1 MPQPPSPAVSG
12 AASGFTAWS
21 PARQGAVVFAAVWL
35 AVAALVRLPFSLPLV
50 GHVGSALVALI
61 FLYVPSEVA
70 RRRGEDLIDYGF
82 ALGSIRRGLGH
93 AALAML
99 LLFPL
104 FALGT
109 LAFYEVA
116 CKTDL
121 AALAPAGLCARYQG
135 LDAIHA
141 PALDLRFLEFC
152 AVQLVVVALPEELFF
167 RGMLLSLWSRAWPAR
182 RQLAGVPIGWAV
194 VLSAAA
200 FAVVHLPRDGDP
212 RALATFFPGL
222 LFAYLRLRT
231 GSLLAPILTHAGAN
245 ILIRLL
251 DLSLLG

>member
-1 MPQPPSPAVSG
+1 MPQPPSPAT
-12 AASGFTAWS
+12 SGFAAWS
-21 PARQGAVVFAAVWL
+21 PAKQGALAFAAVWL
-35 AVAALVRLPFSLPLV
+35 AVAALVRLPLTIPLV
-50 GHVGSALVALI
+50 GHVGSALVALL
-61 FLYVPSEVA
+61 FLYVPSEIA
-70 RRRGEDLIDYGF
+70 RRRGEDVADYGF
-82 ALGSIRRGLGH
+82 ALGSVGRGLGH
-93 AALAML
+93 AALAMA

-104 FALGT
+104 FAAGT
-109 LAFYEVA
+109 VAFYELA
-116 CKTDL
+116 CETGL

-135 LDAIHA
+135 LEAIHA

-167 RGMLLSLWSRAWPAR
+167 RGMLLSLWTRAMPAR
-182 RQLAGVPIGWAV
+182 RRLAGVPFGWAA
-194 VLSAAA
+194 VLSSAA

-251 DLSLLG
+251 DLSVLG